1 MPTSLISQNDTM
13 KMVMVKVVVWRKL
26 LNFQCLNMALIK
38 TIKLCWIAFFFFFQ
52 GEASRILV
60 ARIGH
65 SLNWNL
71 TRYVIL
77 AILFPYFLV
86 TIKKLH
92 LY

>member
-26 LNFQCLNMALIK
+26 LNFQCLNMALII
-38 TIKLCWIAFFFFFQ
+38 TIKLCWIAFFFFQ

>member
-1 MPTSLISQNDTM
+1 MFEYGINYNNKIVLDS
-13 KMVMVKVVVWRKL
+13 
-26 LNFQCLNMALIK
+26 
-38 TIKLCWIAFFFFFQ
+38 FFFQ

-77 AILFPYFLV
+77 AILFPYSLV
-86 TIKKLH
+86 TIKKPH

>member
-26 LNFQCLNMALIK
+26 LNFQCLNMALII
-38 TIKLCWIAFFFFFQ
+38 TIKLCWIAFFFQ

-77 AILFPYFLV
+77 AILFPYSLV
-86 TIKKLH
+86 TIKKPH